1 MKVFNKLSFFIFNE
15 TERMIAFR
23 YIKSRRVEGFI
34 SISAWF
40 SLLGIMLGV
49 ATLIVVMSVMNG
61 FRTELVDRI
70 LGINGHL
77 IIYSKNERTI
87 PNYTKIINKILDT
100 PNVVAVTAHLE
111 GQALA
116 KNKNSISGV
125 IIRGSN
131 WSDLPAKKL
140 LWNSLNQSTIS
151 NFKDKQNII
160 MGYRLGQ
167 KLNLKV
173 GDYISLISPNG
184 METALGVL
192 PVNQNFKV
200 GGFFDMGM
208 YEYDNNFIFIPWK
221 KAELFL
227 STNNIAHGIEV
238 FLKDQKLTS
247 SVNLQLQSKLN
258 KNLIVID
265 WKKRNSSF
273 MNALAVEKNVMFVI
287 LTLII
292 LVAAFNIISSMIMLV
307 QTKKADIALM
317 RTMGA
322 SQYLI
327 IKVFMLTGSIIGFLG
342 TFVGVLLGVFVSMNI
357 EKIRQLITSIFDQEL
372 FSAEIYFLSKL
383 PSNININEV
392 LIVICISIFLTL
404 LASIFP
410 AWKASKIS
418 PAEALRY
425 E

>member
-1 MKVFNKLSFFIFNE
+1 MKFLFFNQ
-15 TERMIAFR
+15 TEQMIAFR

-40 SLLGIMLGV
+40 SLIGIMLGV

-77 IIYSKNERTI
+77 VVYKKNEPYI
-87 PNYTKIINKILDT
+87 SNYNQIINKISDIN
-100 PNVVAVTAHLE
+100 NVIAVTPHLE

-116 KNKNSISGV
+116 KSKSTVSGV
-125 IIRGSN
+125 IIRGAN
-131 WSDLPAKKL
+131 WSDLAAKKI
-140 LWNSLNQSTIS
+140 LWKSLSQLTID
-151 NFKDKQNII
+151 NYKNNKDII
-160 MGYRLGQ
+160 IGYRLGQ
-167 KLNLKV
+167 RLNVNV
-173 GDYISLISPNG
+173 GDFVSLISPNG
-184 METALGVL
+184 METALGIL
-192 PVNQNFKV
+192 PIKQSFKI
-200 GGFFDMGM
+200 GGFFDLGM

-227 STNNIAHGIEV
+227 STNNIAHGIEI
-238 FLKDQKLTS
+238 FLKDQKFTS
-247 SVNLQLQSKLN
+247 LVSSDV
-258 KNLIVID
+258 KNRLGNELIVID
-265 WKKRNSSF
+265 WKKRNSAF
-273 MNALAVEKNVMFVI
+273 MSALAVEKNVMFII
-287 LTLII
+287 LSLII

-307 QTKKADIALM
+307 QTKKSDIALM

-322 SQYLI
+322 SKYVI
-327 IKVFMLTGSIIGFLG
+327 IRIFVLTGSIIGLLG
-342 TFVGVLLGVFVSMNI
+342 TFTGTILGIVISSNI
-357 EKIRQLITSIFDQEL
+357 ESIRNFLTNILGSEL

-392 LIVICISIFLTL
+392 IMVIFVSIFLTL

-410 AWKASKIS
+410 AWKASRIS

>member
-1 MKVFNKLSFFIFNE
+1 
-15 TERMIAFR
+15 MIAFR

-61 FRTELVDRI
+61 FITELVDRI

-131 WSDLPAKKL
+131 WSDLAAKKL
-140 LWNSLNQSTIS
+140 LWKSLNQSTIS
-151 NFKDKQNII
+151 NFKNKQNII

-173 GDYISLISPNG
+173 GDFVSLISPNG

-192 PVNQNFKV
+192 PVNQNFKI

-227 STNNIAHGIEV
+227 STNNVAHGIEV

-357 EKIRQLITSIFDQEL
+357 EKIRQLITSMFGQEL

>member
-125 IIRGSN
+125 IIRGSK
-131 WSDLPAKKL
+131 WSDLAAKKL
-140 LWNSLNQSTIS
+140 LWKSLNQSTIS

-173 GDYISLISPNG
+173 GDFVSLISPNG

-192 PVNQNFKV
+192 PVNQNFKI

-357 EKIRQLITSIFDQEL
+357 EKIRQLITSIFGQEL

>member
-1 MKVFNKLSFFIFNE
+1 
-15 TERMIAFR
+15 MIAFR

-125 IIRGSN
+125 IIRGSK
-131 WSDLPAKKL
+131 WSDLAAKKI
-140 LWNSLNQSTIS
+140 LWKSLNQSTIS

-173 GDYISLISPNG
+173 GDFVSLISPNG

-192 PVNQNFKV
+192 PVNQNFKI

-247 SVNLQLQSKLN
+247 SVNLQLQSILN

-342 TFVGVLLGVFVSMNI
+342 TFVGVLLGIFVSMNI
-357 EKIRQLITSIFDQEL
+357 EKIRQLITSIFGQEL

-383 PSNININEV
+383 PSDININEV

>member
-1 MKVFNKLSFFIFNE
+1 
-15 TERMIAFR
+15 
-23 YIKSRRVEGFI
+23 
-34 SISAWF
+34 
-40 SLLGIMLGV
+40 MLGV

-131 WSDLPAKKL
+131 WSDLAAKKL
-140 LWNSLNQSTIS
+140 LWKSLDQSTIS

-173 GDYISLISPNG
+173 GDFVSLISPNG

-192 PVNQNFKV
+192 PVNQNFKI

-227 STNNIAHGIEV
+227 STNNVAHGIEV

-357 EKIRQLITSIFDQEL
+357 EKIRQLITSMFGQEL

>member
-1 MKVFNKLSFFIFNE
+1 
-15 TERMIAFR
+15 MIAFR

-131 WSDLPAKKL
+131 WSDLAAKKL
-140 LWNSLNQSTIS
+140 LWKSLNQSTIS

-192 PVNQNFKV
+192 PVNQNFKI

-357 EKIRQLITSIFDQEL
+357 EKIRQLITSIFGQEL

>member
-1 MKVFNKLSFFIFNE
+1 
-15 TERMIAFR
+15 MIAFR

-125 IIRGSN
+125 IIRGSK
-131 WSDLPAKKL
+131 WSDLAAKKI
-140 LWNSLNQSTIS
+140 LWKSLNQSTIS

-192 PVNQNFKV
+192 PVNQNFKI

-342 TFVGVLLGVFVSMNI
+342 TFFGVLLGVFVSMNI
-357 EKIRQLITSIFDQEL
+357 EKIRQLISSIFGQEL

>member
-1 MKVFNKLSFFIFNE
+1 
-15 TERMIAFR
+15 MIAFR

-87 PNYTKIINKILDT
+87 PNYTNIINNISDT
-100 PNVVAVTAHLE
+100 SNVVAVTAHLE

-125 IIRGSN
+125 IIRGSK
-131 WSDLPAKKL
+131 WSDLAAKKL
-140 LWNSLNQSTIS
+140 LWKSLNQSTIS

-173 GDYISLISPNG
+173 GDFVSLISPNG

-192 PVNQNFKV
+192 PVNQNFKI

-238 FLKDQKLTS
+238 FLKDQKTTS

-357 EKIRQLITSIFDQEL
+357 EKIRQLITSIFGQEL

>member
-1 MKVFNKLSFFIFNE
+1 
-15 TERMIAFR
+15 MIAFR

-125 IIRGSN
+125 IIRGSK
-131 WSDLPAKKL
+131 WSDLAAKKI
-140 LWNSLNQSTIS
+140 LWKSLNQSTIS

-184 METALGVL
+184 METALGIL
-192 PVNQNFKV
+192 PVNQNFKI

-342 TFVGVLLGVFVSMNI
+342 TFFGVLLGVFVSMNI
-357 EKIRQLITSIFDQEL
+357 EKIRQLITSIFGQEL

-383 PSNININEV
+383 PSDININEV

>member
-1 MKVFNKLSFFIFNE
+1 
-15 TERMIAFR
+15 MIAFR

-87 PNYTKIINKILDT
+87 PNYTNIINNISDT
-100 PNVVAVTAHLE
+100 SNVVAVTAHLE

-125 IIRGSN
+125 IIRGSK
-131 WSDLPAKKL
+131 WSDLAAKKI
-140 LWNSLNQSTIS
+140 LWKSLNQSTIS

-192 PVNQNFKV
+192 PVNQNFKI

-258 KNLIVID
+258 KNLIIID

-342 TFVGVLLGVFVSMNI
+342 TFVGVLLGVFISMNI
-357 EKIRQLITSIFDQEL
+357 EKIRQLITSMFGQEL

>member
-1 MKVFNKLSFFIFNE
+1 
-15 TERMIAFR
+15 MISFR

-125 IIRGSN
+125 IIRGSK
-131 WSDLPAKKL
+131 WSDLAAKKL
-140 LWNSLNQSTIS
+140 LWKSLNQSTIS
-151 NFKDKQNII
+151 NFKDKHNII

-184 METALGVL
+184 METALGVM

>member
-1 MKVFNKLSFFIFNE
+1 
-15 TERMIAFR
+15 MIAFR

-131 WSDLPAKKL
+131 WSDLAAKKL
-140 LWNSLNQSTIS
+140 LWKSLNQSTIS
-151 NFKDKQNII
+151 NFKNKQNII

-173 GDYISLISPNG
+173 GDFVSLISPNG

-192 PVNQNFKV
+192 PVNQNFKI

-227 STNNIAHGIEV
+227 STNNVAHGIEV

-342 TFVGVLLGVFVSMNI
+342 TFVGVLLGVFISMNI
-357 EKIRQLITSIFDQEL
+357 EKIRQLITSMFGQEL

-392 LIVICISIFLTL
+392 LIVICISVFLTL

>member
-1 MKVFNKLSFFIFNE
+1 
-15 TERMIAFR
+15 MIAFR

-131 WSDLPAKKL
+131 WSDLAAKKL
-140 LWNSLNQSTIS
+140 LWKSLNQSTIS
-151 NFKDKQNII
+151 NFKNKQNII

-173 GDYISLISPNG
+173 GDFVSLISPNG

-192 PVNQNFKV
+192 PVNQNFKI

-227 STNNIAHGIEV
+227 STNNVAHGIEV

-307 QTKKADIALM
+307 QTKKTDIALM

-357 EKIRQLITSIFDQEL
+357 EKIRQLITSMFGQEL

>member
-1 MKVFNKLSFFIFNE
+1 
-15 TERMIAFR
+15 MIAFR

-125 IIRGSN
+125 IIRGSK
-131 WSDLPAKKL
+131 WSDLAAKKI
-140 LWNSLNQSTIS
+140 LWKSLNQSTIS

-173 GDYISLISPNG
+173 GDFVSLISPNG

-192 PVNQNFKV
+192 PVNQNFKI

-357 EKIRQLITSIFDQEL
+357 EKIRQLITSIFGQEL

-383 PSNININEV
+383 PSDININEV

>member
-1 MKVFNKLSFFIFNE
+1 
-15 TERMIAFR
+15 MIAFR

-125 IIRGSN
+125 IIRGSK
-131 WSDLPAKKL
+131 WSDLAAKKL
-140 LWNSLNQSTIS
+140 LWKSLNQSTIS
-151 NFKDKQNII
+151 NFKDKHNII

-184 METALGVL
+184 IETALGVM

-357 EKIRQLITSIFDQEL
+357 EKIRQLITSIFGQEL

>member
-1 MKVFNKLSFFIFNE
+1 
-15 TERMIAFR
+15 MIAFR

-131 WSDLPAKKL
+131 WSDLAAKKL
-140 LWNSLNQSTIS
+140 LWKSLNQSTIS

-173 GDYISLISPNG
+173 GDYVSLISPNG

-192 PVNQNFKV
+192 PVNQNFKI

-357 EKIRQLITSIFDQEL
+357 EKIRQLITSIFGQEL

>member
-1 MKVFNKLSFFIFNE
+1 MKFLFFNQ
-15 TERMIAFR
+15 TEQMIAFR

-40 SLLGIMLGV
+40 SLIGIMLGV

-77 IIYSKNERTI
+77 VVYKKNEPYI
-87 PNYTKIINKILDT
+87 SNYNQIIKKISDIN
-100 PNVVAVTAHLE
+100 NVIAVTPHLE

-116 KNKNSISGV
+116 KSKSTVSGV
-125 IIRGSN
+125 IIRGAN
-131 WSDLPAKKL
+131 WSDLAAKKI
-140 LWNSLNQSTIS
+140 LWKSLSQLTID
-151 NFKDKQNII
+151 NYKNNKDII
-160 MGYRLGQ
+160 VGYRLGQ
-167 KLNLKV
+167 RLNVNV
-173 GDYISLISPNG
+173 GDFVSLISPNG
-184 METALGVL
+184 METALGIL
-192 PVNQNFKV
+192 PIKQSFKI
-200 GGFFDMGM
+200 GGFFDLGM

-227 STNNIAHGIEV
+227 STNNIAHGIEI
-238 FLKDQKLTS
+238 FLKDQKFTS
-247 SVNLQLQSKLN
+247 LVSSDVKKRLGND
-258 KNLIVID
+258 LIVID
-265 WKKRNSSF
+265 WKKRNSAF
-273 MNALAVEKNVMFVI
+273 MSALAVEKNVMFII
-287 LTLII
+287 LSLII

-307 QTKKADIALM
+307 QTKKSDIALM

-322 SQYLI
+322 SKYVI
-327 IKVFMLTGSIIGFLG
+327 IRIFVLTGSIIGLLG
-342 TFVGVLLGVFVSMNI
+342 TFTGTILGIVISSNI
-357 EKIRQLITSIFDQEL
+357 EAIRNFLTNILGSEL

-392 LIVICISIFLTL
+392 IMVIFVSIFLTL

-410 AWKASKIS
+410 AWKASRIS